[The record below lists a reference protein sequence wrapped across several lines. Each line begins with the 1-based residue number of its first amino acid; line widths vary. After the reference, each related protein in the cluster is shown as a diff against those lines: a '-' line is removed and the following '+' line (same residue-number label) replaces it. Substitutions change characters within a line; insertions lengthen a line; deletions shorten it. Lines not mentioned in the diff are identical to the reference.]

1 MWTSAATCDTGRP
14 TQQLLRHAT
23 IWGKRSSFANMHSW
37 HRMLQ
42 LASVQAAVGARSQL
56 LWGGRREGG
65 QPCGDTQHAAAACT
79 GPNAAAAAGG
89 RPGPTSW
96 RRAAVQQHHHASLR
110 SDSGCSRCLT
120 NPWPTLSRRA
130 SWHEGD
136 SRGSSQPALDPAQA
150 RLGRH
155 GQAARQPAAP
165 APVPSQL
172 APGAFPPNA
181 QRPAL

>member
-1 MWTSAATCDTGRP
+1 MTRDDP
-14 TQQLLRHAT
+14 
-23 IWGKRSSFANMHSW
+23 RSSCCGMPPSG
-37 HRMLQ
+37 
-42 LASVQAAVGARSQL
+42 VKGAALLTCTAGTGCCSLPACKQPWALDLSCTGAA
-56 LWGGRREGG
+56 GGRAASRAVTPRTRL
-65 QPCGDTQHAAAACT
+65 QPAQ
-79 GPNAAAAAGG
+79 PNAAAAAGG

-96 RRAAVQQHHHASLR
+96 RRAAVQQHHHAPLR
-110 SDSGCSRCLT
+110 SDSGCSGCLT
-120 NPWPTLSRRA
+120 NPWPTLARRA